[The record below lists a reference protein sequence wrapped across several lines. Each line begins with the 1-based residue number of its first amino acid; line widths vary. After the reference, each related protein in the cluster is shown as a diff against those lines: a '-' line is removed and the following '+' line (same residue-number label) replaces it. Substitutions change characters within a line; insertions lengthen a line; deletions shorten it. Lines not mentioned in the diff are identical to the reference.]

1 MNNQA
6 ADVSYNSLLNR
17 NEVKPLNARRASSRL
32 QDKHQNLPRIPSTGS
47 ELFHGESNSQ
57 VFGDSNLL
65 MSMPQSSNYNDR
77 QDAYEIEQ
85 IMGIRST
92 TFQKSSEL
100 SKSAVSQ
107 Q

>member
-6 ADVSYNSLLNR
+6 ADVSYSSLQNR

-32 QDKHQNLPRIPSTGS
+32 QDKYQNLPRIPSTGS
-47 ELFHGESNSQ
+47 EHFQGESNSQ

-92 TFQKSSEL
+92 TFKKCSEL